1 MQLPGVPLEVDAGC
15 PRDQGE
21 DVRRLHGANGDH
33 RADDVDKEG
42 PDDYSL
48 KYLLYSLAMSAVYQ
62 HEDSIICI
70 CQFCHLGKEA
80 KSKSYGH
87 STPRVMILWDTLGP
101 LPASSVRLP

>member
-1 MQLPGVPLEVDAGC
+1 VQLPGVPLEVDAGC

-21 DVRRLHGANGDH
+21 DIRRLHGANGNH

-62 HEDSIICI
+62 HEASIICI
-70 CQFCHLGKEA
+70 CQFCHLGKWTYA
-80 KSKSYGH
+80 
-87 STPRVMILWDTLGP
+87 PRVMILWDTLGP

>member
-1 MQLPGVPLEVDAGC
+1 MQLPGIPSEVDAGS

-21 DVRRLHGANGDH
+21 DIRRLHGANGNH

-70 CQFCHLGKEA
+70 CQFCHRGKWT
-80 KSKSYGH
+80 SCPLSNDPMGH
-87 STPRVMILWDTLGP
+87 SWATP
-101 LPASSVRLP
+101 SV